1 MSLRLLSPSM
11 AEEDEIYQRRMGF
24 WLRMARE
31 RSGKSQAGAAE
42 FLNLSP
48 KSKST
53 ISDYE
58 NGRTPVPIRTLRRL
72 ADWYGVPLE
81 AFTRPEK
88 MPEERLDELVRASA
102 ALVRQD
108 LEVGQEE
115 PRDTEDGHGGALD
128 RRPA

>member
-1 MSLRLLSPSM
+1 MT
-11 AEEDEIYQRRMGF
+11 EEDEIYQRRMGF

-31 RSGKSQAGAAE
+31 RSGKSQEGAAE
-42 FLNLSP
+42 KLGLSP

-81 AFTRPEK
+81 VFTRPEK
-88 MPEERLDELVRASA
+88 MPEERLDELVHASA
-102 ALVRQD
+102 ALVQQD
-108 LEVGQEE
+108 LEVEQVEHPGS
-115 PRDTEDGHGGALD
+115 EDGRAGALD